1 VSSASTYA
9 SWRKIQNDVLN
20 ISDKRKID
28 LVPRHHGARF
38 GFFKNLSK
46 KLKKIS
52 TCSKRWALQICKFL
66 KKNTLYFEHSKK
78 DKYGYFLEY
87 GGPFKIALF
96 MVRSTIFSF
105 LLRLEYKIFSHDFY
119 HASSTNYSLHPGIF
133 SDLFESS
140 NLKFFQK
147 KKIVLHGARALNWRS
162 RAYRQYMR
170 LHNNASVYFA
180 IIILLFQATMNVR
193 G

>member
-1 VSSASTYA
+1 M
-9 SWRKIQNDVLN
+9 KQQENGCLH
-20 ISDKRKID
+20 RKID

-52 TCSKRWALQICKFL
+52 TCSKRRALLICKFL

-133 SDLFESS
+133 FRFFWIFKFEILS
-140 NLKFFQK
+140 K
-147 KKIVLHGARALNWRS
+147 KK
-162 RAYRQYMR
+162 
-170 LHNNASVYFA
+170 
-180 IIILLFQATMNVR
+180 
-193 G
+193 